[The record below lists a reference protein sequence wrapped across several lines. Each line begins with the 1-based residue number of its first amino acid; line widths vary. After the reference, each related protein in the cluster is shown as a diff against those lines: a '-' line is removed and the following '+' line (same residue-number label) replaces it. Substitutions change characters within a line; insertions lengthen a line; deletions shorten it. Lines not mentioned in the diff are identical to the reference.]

1 MARFSL
7 DVFQIGRRTGKMPLS
22 GNISLLCIQNELVL
36 ARFARRVSD
45 KPCKQPFGNTPS
57 DNLATKGSLSRPRPP
72 KSCIARISCQL
83 QRHQTARVSWKQLGT
98 PWRGAT
104 FLPLWTS
111 TLKMRSNERR
121 IRKRGARQC
130 MKTGTYEIKSPFEK
144 RNGWQWKRPA
154 VSRADKQRQCPTHT
168 RPRTIKRSQR
178 LMSK

>member
-1 MARFSL
+1 MYSKL
-7 DVFQIGRRTGKMPLS
+7 DVGQEKCPSLATYRRYVSKMSWCWQDLHAVYP
-22 GNISLLCIQNELVL
+22 ISPANSHLGIHRAIILP
-36 ARFARRVSD
+36 RRV
-45 KPCKQPFGNTPS
+45 PFPVRDPQIMHSAHILPTAEASNRPS
-57 DNLATKGSLSRPRPP
+57 LMEA
-72 KSCIARISCQL
+72 ARN
-83 QRHQTARVSWKQLGT
+83 AVG
-98 PWRGAT
+98 GAT

-130 MKTGTYEIKSPFEK
+130 MKTGAYEIKSPFEE